1 MRGYLMRGVP
11 ASVRMDAWWMSGE
24 APEVPPVDKPQGG
37 LETVRRAPVRLVLLL
52 ALILLADW
60 LFWGY
65 GVGVSLVLFGV
76 ALAAALW
83 LAAGRRDWR
92 RRDTLAA
99 LVFGVGLLPVLDY
112 MQGLSVLFYIGSL
125 TGFAIWVALNGQGRM
140 ADLLQAGARFW
151 LLAPVQVLRD
161 AGAGGQAL
169 VRGQDMRGLLR
180 AWGLPMVAGAVFLS
194 LFAAGNPVF
203 ENLLLRIPDFGVD
216 EGRLLFWGLIAALV
230 WPFLVLHKMR
240 QRMRV
245 PFPLPV
251 TSRLSIPALFNPQSV
266 VNSLVLFNLMFALQ
280 TGLDAVYLWG
290 HAELPSGV
298 SPAAFAHR
306 GAYPLVLTALLAG
319 LFAMV
324 SRPYVQ
330 DRRGVRALLLLWLGQ
345 NVALMAG
352 AVLRLDLYVEA
363 YGLTYLR
370 VAAFIWMGMV
380 AAGLALIGWQV
391 LRGAGNGWM
400 LVRMA
405 GLLVV
410 VLYLCSFVNFADMIA
425 RFNLSRE
432 PEIYAVQGGDR
443 APVRLD
449 GDYICDLGSMAMPAI
464 ADYQQQTGQPVCAA
478 WKMPAYPEID
488 NWREWGFRKWRVRR
502 YLAADTAMENKL

>member
-1 MRGYLMRGVP
+1 LG
-11 ASVRMDAWWMSGE
+11 AVRS
-24 APEVPPVDKPQGG
+24 
-37 LETVRRAPVRLVLLL
+37 APVRLVLLL

-65 GVGVSLVLFGV
+65 GMGVSLVLFGV
-76 ALAAALW
+76 ALAAAVW

-92 RRDTLAA
+92 RGDTLAA
-99 LVFGVGLLPVLDY
+99 LVFGAGLLPVLDY
-112 MQGLSVLFYIGSL
+112 VQGLSMLFYAGSL
-125 TGFAIWVALNGQGRM
+125 TGFAVWVALNGQGRL
-140 ADLLQAGARFW
+140 ADLLQAGLRFW
-151 LLAPVQVLRD
+151 LLAPMQVLRD
-161 AGAGGQAL
+161 ANAGGRSV
-169 VRGQDMRGLLR
+169 VRGQDVRGVWR
-180 AWGLPMVAGAVFLS
+180 AWGLPVVASVIFLV
-194 LFAAGNPVF
+194 LFVAGNPVF
-203 ENLLLRIPDFGVD
+203 ENLVFRLPGIDGNVS
-216 EGRLLFWGLIAALV
+216 RLLFWALVAALV
-230 WPFLVLHKMR
+230 WPFLVLQKMR

-245 PFPLPV
+245 PFDIPKAP
-251 TSRLSIPALFNPQSV
+251 RLSIPALFNPQSV

-290 HAELPSGV
+290 HAELPDGV

-324 SRPYVQ
+324 SRPYVHA
-330 DRRGVRALLLLWLGQ
+330 RRGLQALLLLWLGQ

-352 AVLRLDLYVEA
+352 AVLRLDLYVDA

-391 LRGAGNGWM
+391 LRGRENGWM
-400 LVRMA
+400 LARMA
-405 GLLVV
+405 GLLVA

-432 PEIYAVQGGDR
+432 PDIYAVQGAAR

-449 GDYICDLGSMAMPAI
+449 GDYICALGSMAMPAI
-464 ADYQQQTGQPVCAA
+464 ADYQQQTGQAVCAE
-478 WKMPAYPEID
+478 WNMPAYPQID
-488 NWREWGFRKWRVRR
+488 NWREWGFRKWRVQS
-502 YLAADTAMENKL
+502 YLATDTAMENTL

>member
-24 APEVPPVDKPQGG
+24 APVVPPVNKPRSG
-37 LETVRRAPVRLVLLL
+37 LEAVRRAPARLVLLL

-65 GVGVSLVLFGV
+65 GAGVSLVLFGV
-76 ALAAALW
+76 ALAAAVW
-83 LAAGRRDWR
+83 LAAGRRDWLR
-92 RRDTLAA
+92 GDTLAA
-99 LVFGVGLLPVLDY
+99 LVFGAGLLPVLDY
-112 MQGLSVLFYIGSL
+112 VQGLSMLFYVGSL
-125 TGFAIWVALNGQGRM
+125 TGFAVWVALNGQGRL
-140 ADLLQAGARFW
+140 ADLLQAGLRFW

-161 AGAGGQAL
+161 TAASGQVVLRA
-169 VRGQDMRGLLR
+169 QDMRGTLR
-180 AWGLPMVAGAVFLS
+180 AWGLPMAAGAVFLA
-194 LFAAGNPVF
+194 LFVAGNPVF
-203 ENLLLRIPDFGVD
+203 ENLVLSLPGINADV
-216 EGRLLFWGLIAALV
+216 ERLMFWVLIAALV
-230 WPFLVLHKMR
+230 WPFLVLYKMR

-245 PFPLPV
+245 PFDVPDAP
-251 TSRLSIPALFNPQSV
+251 RLSIPALFNPQSV

-290 HAELPSGV
+290 HAALPSGV
-298 SPAAFAHR
+298 SPADFAHR

-324 SRPYVQ
+324 SRPYVR
-330 DRRGVRALLLLWLGQ
+330 DRRGLQALLLLWLGQ

-352 AVLRLDLYVEA
+352 AVLRLDLYVDA

-391 LRGAGNGWM
+391 LRGRENGWM
-400 LVRMA
+400 LARVA
-405 GLLVV
+405 GLLVA
-410 VLYLCSFVNFADMIA
+410 VLYLCSFVNFADMTA

-432 PEIYAVQGGDR
+432 PDVYAVKGGGR

-449 GDYICDLGSMAMPAI
+449 GDYICALGSMAMPAI
-464 ADYQQQTGQPVCAA
+464 AEYQQQTGQAVCGA
-478 WKMPAYPEID
+478 WNMPAYPQID

-502 YLAADTAMENKL
+502 YLATATAMENTL

>member
-24 APEVPPVDKPQGG
+24 APVVPPVDKPRGG
-37 LETVRRAPVRLVLLL
+37 LETVRHAPVRLVLLL

-76 ALAAALW
+76 ALAAAVW
-83 LAAGRRDWR
+83 LASGRRDWR

-99 LVFGVGLLPVLDY
+99 LVFGAGLLPVLEY
-112 MQGLSVLFYIGSL
+112 MQGVSVLFYIGSL
-125 TGFAIWVALNGQGRM
+125 TGFAVWVALNGQGRL
-140 ADLLQAGARFW
+140 ADLLQAGFRFW
-151 LLAPVQVLRD
+151 LLAPMQVLRD
-161 AGAGGQAL
+161 AGTGGQA
-169 VRGQDMRGLLR
+169 VVQAQDMRGLLR
-180 AWGLPMVAGAVFLS
+180 AWGLPVAASVIFLV
-194 LFAAGNPVF
+194 LFVVGNPVF
-203 ENLLLRIPDFGVD
+203 ENLVFRLPGIDGDVS
-216 EGRLLFWGLIAALV
+216 RLLFWALVAALV
-230 WPFLVLHKMR
+230 WPFLVLQKMR

-245 PFPLPV
+245 PFDMPDAP
-251 TSRLSIPALFNPQSV
+251 RLSVPALFNPQSV

-290 HAELPSGV
+290 HAELPDGV

-324 SRPYVQ
+324 SRPYVFE
-330 DRRGVRALLLLWLGQ
+330 RRGLQALLLLWLGQ

-391 LRGAGNGWM
+391 LRGHGNGW
-400 LVRMA
+400 LLARMA
-405 GLLVV
+405 ALLVA
-410 VLYLCSFVNFADMIA
+410 VLYICSFVNFANMIA
-425 RFNLSRE
+425 AVNLERE
-432 PEIYAVQGGDR
+432 QNIYVMQGSPR

-449 GDYICDLGSMAMPAI
+449 AAYICGLGPMAKPAI
-464 ADYQQQTGQPVCAA
+464 VDYQRRTGQQVCNGLLA
-478 WKMPAYPEID
+478 PEID

-502 YLAADTAMENKL
+502 YLAAGTVTDK

>member
-11 ASVRMDAWWMSGE
+11 ASVRMDAWWMSGK
-24 APEVPPVDKPQGG
+24 APAVPPVDKPRSG
-37 LETVRRAPVRLVLLL
+37 LEAVRRAPVRLVLLL

-65 GVGVSLVLFGV
+65 GAGVSLVLFGV
-76 ALAAALW
+76 ALAVAVW

-92 RRDTLAA
+92 RGDTLAA

-112 MQGLSVLFYIGSL
+112 VQGLSVLFYIGSL
-125 TGFAIWVALNGQGRM
+125 TGFAVWMALNGQGRL
-140 ADLLQAGARFW
+140 ADFLQAGVRFW
-151 LLAPVQVLRD
+151 LLAPMQVLRD
-161 AGAGGQAL
+161 AGTGGKA
-169 VRGQDMRGLLR
+169 VVHVQDIRGLLR
-180 AWGLPMVAGAVFLS
+180 AWGLPVAASAVFLM
-194 LFAAGNPVF
+194 LFVAGNPVF
-203 ENLLLRIPDFGVD
+203 ENLVF
-216 EGRLLFWGLIAALV
+216 RLSGIDGDLSRMLFWALVAALV
-230 WPFLVLHKMR
+230 WPFLVLQKIR

-245 PFPLPV
+245 PFDIPQAP
-251 TSRLSIPALFNPQSV
+251 RLSVPALFNPQSV

-280 TGLDAVYLWG
+280 TGLDVVYLWC

-298 SPAAFAHR
+298 SAAAFAHR

-330 DRRGVRALLLLWLGQ
+330 KRRGVQALLLLWLGQ

-352 AVLRLDLYVEA
+352 AVLRLDLYVDA

-400 LVRMA
+400 LARMA

-432 PEIYAVQGGDR
+432 PDIYAVQGGGR

-449 GDYICDLGSMAMPAI
+449 GNYICTLGPMAMPAI
-464 ADYQQQTGQPVCAA
+464 ADYQKQTGQAVCAA
-478 WKMPAYPEID
+478 GNMPAYPQID
-488 NWREWGFRKWRVRR
+488 NWREWGLRMWRVRR
-502 YLAADTAMENKL
+502 YLATDTEMENTL

>member
-24 APEVPPVDKPQGG
+24 APVVPPVDKPEGSMQA
-37 LETVRRAPVRLVLLL
+37 VRRAPVRLVLLL

-65 GVGVSLVLFGV
+65 GAGVSLVLFGV
-76 ALAAALW
+76 ALAAAVW
-83 LAAGRRDWR
+83 LVSGRRDWR
-92 RRDTLAA
+92 RGDTLAA
-99 LVFGVGLLPVLDY
+99 LVFGAGLLPVLEY
-112 MQGLSVLFYIGSL
+112 VQGVSALFYIGSL
-125 TGFAIWVALNGQGRM
+125 TGFAVWVALNGQGRL
-140 ADLLQAGARFW
+140 ADLLQAGVRFW
-151 LLAPVQVLRD
+151 LLAPMQVLRD
-161 AGAGGQAL
+161 AGTEGQA
-169 VRGQDMRGLLR
+169 VVQAQDMRGLLR
-180 AWGLPMVAGAVFLS
+180 AWGLPVVASVIFLV
-194 LFAAGNPVF
+194 LFVAGNPVF
-203 ENLLLRIPDFGVD
+203 ENLVFRFPGIDGDVS
-216 EGRLLFWGLIAALV
+216 RLLFWALVAALV
-230 WPFLVLHKMR
+230 WPFLVLQKMR

-245 PFPLPV
+245 PFDIPKAP
-251 TSRLSIPALFNPQSV
+251 RLSVPALFNPQSV

-290 HAELPSGV
+290 HAELPDGV

-324 SRPYVQ
+324 SRPYVHA
-330 DRRGVRALLLLWLGQ
+330 RRGLQALLLLWLGQ

-352 AVLRLDLYVEA
+352 AVLRLDLYVDA

-391 LRGAGNGWM
+391 LRGRENGWM
-400 LVRMA
+400 LARMA
-405 GLLVV
+405 GLLVA

-432 PEIYAVQGGDR
+432 PDVYAVKGGGR

-449 GDYICDLGSMAMPAI
+449 GDYICALGSMAMPAI
-464 ADYQQQTGQPVCAA
+464 AEYQQKTGQAVCGA
-478 WKMPAYPEID
+478 WNMPAYPQID
-488 NWREWGFRKWRVRR
+488 NWREWGFRKWRVQR
-502 YLAADTAMENKL
+502 YVATDTAMENKL